1 MDGMSSLARPYARAA
16 FELARD
22 SGDLEPWSQTLQLLA
37 ALVSDES
44 IQALINNPRIE
55 RAQLQELFDD
65 LCGERVP
72 DGGRNL
78 LRLMMANDRLLLM
91 PDVAAQYERLRSEA
105 EGTVEAEVRS
115 AQPLSEAQQ
124 ADLAKALEKRLG
136 RKVNMTVHEDD
147 TLLGGAVV
155 RAGDL
160 VIDGSAKGRLEKLA
174 SALQR

>member
-1 MDGMSSLARPYARAA
+1 MDAMSSLARPYARAV
-16 FELARD
+16 FELAQE
-22 SGDLEPWSQTLQLLA
+22 SGDLQSWSEALAFLA
-37 ALVSDES
+37 ALVGDES
-44 IQALINNPRIE
+44 IQDLINNPRVE
-55 RAQLQELFDD
+55 QEQLQALFDD
-65 LCGERVP
+65 LCGDRVP
-72 DGGRNL
+72 EGGRNL
-78 LRLMMANDRLLLM
+78 LRLMMDNDRLLLM

-124 ADLAKALEKRLG
+124 ASLAKALEKRLG

-147 TLLGGAVV
+147 TLLGGAIV

-174 SALQR
+174 SVLQR